1 MQQKLQQF
9 VFLSERILSETGE
22 LRLRRTWNELSSV
35 SVQLAPYMAQLAQ
48 NFDPKYALLYLLSC
62 GNEGTQKDGCFSM
75 LFRKILSKI
84 PNKDLFSVL
93 SSINRVE
100 LNSYLLP
107 FLYEKGDIGSVA
119 AYTSAKLGLKVNHDS
134 FEFFLTSREWSQ
146 EDLVN
151 LSFLVL
157 AEQRDILIANLENI
171 YNTNKKEVFAQF
183 LNILKTSNIAE
194 PVLPENLAPQAISTA
209 KTQTRPVVITPKPNA
224 QPAKQDFKFKLTN
237 SSSKSSNP
245 QPGLP
250 PNVNSNVP
258 PQAGVVKPN
267 QINRPIQPNK
277 SVPPNK
283 PIQANQTVQGNQI
296 AQTNNTASDGSN
308 NNIVSS
314 EASNTPSNGSGNSFI
329 NKTKDL
335 FDKVKETV
343 SNTTLSIPTNA
354 GDNSLINKIKAK
366 LEELGISSSST
377 ENPLKQPP
385 VIIVCVLI
393 LIIVIYLF
401 FWLFS
406 SGSDAGDKVVM
417 APPIEGKIPEYW
429 VDAVTN
435 QKITPQYIEADVDYR
450 MGELYLSRNH
460 FDEAIKFFSSA
471 LRIEPKHNIAKLRW
485 GYAELLQGNYF
496 VAKKLLKEV
505 LAADSK
511 MQNVNLYLAR
521 TSSGEKDFESA
532 ISYYRTEYRNHG
544 SLDVGMEYANFLAS
558 IGQQDDAMD
567 FLSVLQEK
575 FPEKMLILNVSSM
588 TSQSEKKTKT
598 KG

>member
-1 MQQKLQQF
+1 MQQKIQQF

-35 SVQLAPYMAQLAQ
+35 SVQLASYMVQLSQ
-48 NFDPKYALLYLLSC
+48 NFDPKYALLFLLSC
-62 GNEGTQKDGCFSM
+62 GNDGTQKNGCFSM
-75 LFRKILSKI
+75 LFRKILSRI

-119 AYTSAKLGLKVNHDS
+119 AYTSAKLGLKVNYDS
-134 FEFFLTSREWSQ
+134 FEFFLSSREWTQ

-151 LSFLVL
+151 LSILVL
-157 AEQRDILIANLENI
+157 AEQRDTLIVNLENI

-183 LNILKTSNIAE
+183 LNVLKSSNLTE
-194 PVLPENLAPQAISTA
+194 PVLPEIQAPQPISAPTP
-209 KTQTRPVVITPKPNA
+209 QPRPAAVPPRTNA
-224 QPAKQDFKFKLTN
+224 QPPKQEFKFKLTGN
-237 SSSKSSNP
+237 SSNNSNP
-245 QPGLP
+245 QPGFP
-250 PNVNSNVP
+250 PKGNTNIPV
-258 PQAGVVKPN
+258 QAGIGKPN
-267 QINRPIQPNK
+267 QPAKPLQQNKTIQPSSPNPQPVNSS
-277 SVPPNK
+277 SVN
-283 PIQANQTVQGNQI
+283 
-296 AQTNNTASDGSN
+296 DN
-308 NNIVSS
+308 NNKVSQEPTVDNS
-314 EASNTPSNGSGNSFI
+314 QNTGNNFI

-335 FDKVKETV
+335 FEKVKDTV
-343 SNTTLSIPTNA
+343 SNTTLTIPSNA
-354 GDNSLINKIKAK
+354 TDNAFINKIKSK
-366 LEELGISSSST
+366 MEELGINSSSSSD
-377 ENPLKQPP
+377 NPIKQPP
-385 VIIVCVLI
+385 VIIVGVLI
-393 LIIVIYLF
+393 LIIIIYLL

-406 SGSDAGDKVVM
+406 SGDDSGQMTVM
-417 APPIEGKIPEYW
+417 APPMEGKIPEYW

-460 FDEAIKFFSSA
+460 YEEAIKFFSSA
-471 LRIEPKHNIAKLRW
+471 LRTEPNHNIAKLRW

-511 MQNVNLYLAR
+511 MKNVNLYLAR
-521 TSSGEKDFESA
+521 TASGEKDFNNA
-532 ISYYRTEYRNHG
+532 KNYYRAEYRNFG
-544 SLDVGMEYANFLAS
+544 SLDVGMEYANFMAS
-558 IGQQDDAMD
+558 IGQQDEAMD

-575 FPEKMLILNVSSM
+575 FPEKMLILNASSM
-588 TSQSEKKTKT
+588 TQQPVQKTKT

>member
-22 LRLRRTWNELSSV
+22 LRLRRTWNELSAV
-35 SVQLAPYMAQLAQ
+35 SVQLASYMAQLAQ

-75 LFRKILSKI
+75 LFRKILSNI

-119 AYTSAKLGLKVNHDS
+119 AYTSAKLGLKVNYDA
-134 FEFFLTSREWSQ
+134 FEFFLTSRDWTQ

-157 AEQRDILIANLENI
+157 TEQRDTLVANLENL
-171 YNTNKKEVFAQF
+171 YNTNNKEVFAQF
-183 LNILKTSNIAE
+183 LNVLKTSNIKE
-194 PVLPENLAPQAISTA
+194 PIIPEILAPQPISTA
-209 KTQTRPVVITPKPNA
+209 KTQTRPVAVPIKQNS
-224 QPAKQDFKFKLTN
+224 QPAKQEFKFKLTG
-237 SSSKSSNP
+237 SSSTSTNL
-245 QPGLP
+245 QPGLS
-250 PNVNSNVP
+250 PNINTNIPS
-258 PQAGVVKPN
+258 QAGIKPT
-267 QINRPIQPNK
+267 QT
-277 SVPPNK
+277 NK
-283 PIQANQTVQGNQI
+283 PIQQNKPAQPNKPLQSNQTASNNQNVQTKNS
-296 AQTNNTASDGSN
+296 AQEGKNLNTASGEA
-308 NNIVSS
+308 VSS
-314 EASNTPSNGSGNSFI
+314 VANGSGNSFI

-335 FDKVKETV
+335 FDKVKDKV
-343 SNTTLSIPTNA
+343 SNTTLSIPTNS
-354 GDNSLINKIKAK
+354 GENSFLSKIKSK
-366 LEELGISSSST
+366 LEELGISSSSSD
-377 ENPLKQPP
+377 NPLKQPP
-385 VIIVCVLI
+385 VIIVGVLI
-393 LIIVIYLF
+393 LIILIYLI
-401 FWLFS
+401 FWMFS
-406 SGSDAGDKVVM
+406 SSGDSNNNVVM
-417 APPIEGKIPEYW
+417 APPMEGKIPEYW

-435 QKITPQYIEADVDYR
+435 QKITPQYIDADVDYR

-471 LRIEPKHNIAKLRW
+471 LRTEPNHNIAKLRW
-485 GYAELLQGNYF
+485 GYVELLQGNYF

-505 LAADSK
+505 LAANSK

-521 TSSGEKDFESA
+521 TSSGEKDYNSA
-532 ISYYRTEYRNHG
+532 INYYRAEYRNYG

-558 IGQQDDAMD
+558 IGQQDEAMD

-575 FPEKMLILNVSSM
+575 FPDKMLILNASSM
-588 TSQSEKKTKT
+588 NSQPDKKNKT